1 MRIANAKQALMLLK
15 NRLPQDAQITEG
27 ETSMIKGVW
36 IFTVVITEFGRT
48 AGYIYYVHD
57 NGLIEQADGNTLAW
71 RKAEL
76 LRVRMRD
83 EVEVHYQHTEIGGLD
98 VFRVVLHGLSYFVVV
113 DDYDMISIGEGYEH
127 ILERLLRE

>member
-1 MRIANAKQALMLLK
+1 MLLK
-15 NRLPQDAQITEG
+15 NRLPRDAQITEG
-27 ETSMIKGVW
+27 ETSAIKGVW

-57 NGLIEQADGNTLAW
+57 NGQIEQAEGNTLAW

-76 LRVRMRD
+76 LRAWVRD

-127 ILERLLRE
+127 ILERLLRQ